1 MKLQLN
7 NLFSELNLKLENV
20 KNSKELENFKILAFG
35 KKSEFNLILKQMS
48 SLIDTE
54 RKEIG
59 KLINNYKEAV
69 TNKIA
74 ELENKLKEQDL
85 LSKIQ
90 NSKID
95 LSLPGNSI
103 RKGSL
108 HPISLVMD
116 EIIEILKPLGF
127 SIQRGPEIE
136 HDYYCFEALNIPK
149 DHPARDMQDTFY
161 VFPSVVLRTHT
172 SPVQIRTM
180 LEHKPPIRILAP
192 GKVYRSDY
200 DVSHTPMFHQIEGL
214 LVDKDAS
221 FSQLKSVLLYFA
233 KKMFGE
239 DTKIRLRP
247 SFFPFTEPSAEM
259 DVTCVSCKGKG
270 CRICKNTGFLEIL
283 GCGMVHPKVFEH
295 TNYENIKGFAFGM
308 GLERIAMLKYNLDD
322 IRILF
327 ENDIRF
333 LSQF

>member
-1 MKLQLN
+1 MKEELCS
-7 NLFSELNLKLENV
+7 LFSDLNLKLENI
-20 KNSKELENFKILAFG
+20 KRSKELESFKVLALG
-35 KKSEFNLILKQMS
+35 KKSELSLALKQIS
-48 SLIDTE
+48 TLTDTE
-54 RKEIG
+54 KKEIG
-59 KLINNYKEAV
+59 KLVNTFKEAISS
-69 TNKIA
+69 KI
-74 ELENKLKEQDL
+74 LEREKTIKEQEL
-85 LSKIQ
+85 LSDIKKSSVDI
-90 NSKID
+90 
-95 LSLPGNSI
+95 SLPGNII

-108 HPISLVMD
+108 HPISLILD
-116 EIIEILKPLGF
+116 EIIEIFKPLGF
-127 SIQRGPEIE
+127 SIQLGPEVE

-172 SPVQIRTM
+172 SSVQIRTM
-180 LEHKPPIRILAP
+180 LEHKAPLRILAP

-200 DVSHTPMFHQIEGL
+200 DISHTPMFHQIEGL
-214 LVDKDAS
+214 LVDKGVS
-221 FSQLKSVLLYFA
+221 FAQLKSVLLYFA
-233 KKMFGE
+233 QKMFGE
-239 DTKIRLRP
+239 HTKIRLRP

-259 DVTCVSCKGKG
+259 DVTCVNCKGKG

-295 TNYENIKGFAFGM
+295 TGYENVTGFAFGM

-327 ENDIRF
+327 ENDVRF